1 MAAGEP
7 VMAASAPAPLGPA
20 APRPARE
27 RRAWLRRAVDVI
39 SGYLP
44 LLLMA
49 LLALGTWWLVK
60 LAPAVEAPE
69 AEAALRHEPDY
80 RMKDFSVQRFGPD
93 GSLRAQIDGAALRH
107 YPDTDTLEIDQATVH
122 SYNAQGRITVATARQ
137 ALAKGDAS
145 EVTLTG
151 GARVVRD
158 AIGPNPPLE
167 FLGESLQILRGSQVL
182 RSDQAV
188 TFVRGGTRIT
198 ANAMDYRHAERV
210 IDLTGRV
217 RATFPAAPR

>member
-1 MAAGEP
+1 M
-7 VMAASAPAPLGPA
+7 S
-20 APRPARE
+20 
-27 RRAWLRRAVDVI
+27 
-39 SGYLP
+39 SYLP

-60 LAPAVEAPE
+60 LAPKADVPE

-80 RMKDFSVQRFGPD
+80 RMTDFSVQRFGAD
-93 GSLRAQIDGAALRH
+93 GALRAQIEGATLRH

-122 SYNAQGRITVATARQ
+122 SYGAEGRITVATARQ

-151 GARVVRD
+151 GAKVVRD

-167 FLGESLQILRGSQVL
+167 FLGESLQLLRGSQVL
-182 RSDQAV
+182 RSEQPV
-188 TFVRGGTRIT
+188 TFVRGGMRIT
-198 ANAMDYRHAERV
+198 ADAMDYQHADRV

-217 RATFPAAPR
+217 RATFPVVPR